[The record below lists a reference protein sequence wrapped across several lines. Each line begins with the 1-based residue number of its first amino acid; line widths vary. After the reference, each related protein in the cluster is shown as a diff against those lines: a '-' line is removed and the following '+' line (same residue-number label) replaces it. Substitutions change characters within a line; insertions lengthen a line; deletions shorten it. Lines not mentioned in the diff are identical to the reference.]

1 MFYTTLQKA
10 QQASPPKVN
19 AFSKSFIDTDHIST
33 EDILDKFGLG
43 YSIMALGIFSDCDTE
58 IHQFADA
65 CLDLIS
71 EYADYKHKYT
81 ELIEC
86 IKNGIKTCKQLTG
99 TDAAQEL
106 KSIYYATLKATTTL
120 ANERKD
126 GSRMSISKTEEMV
139 TRKLERRFIKL
150 FC

>member
-1 MFYTTLQKA
+1 MFYTTYQKA
-10 QQASPPKVN
+10 QQASLPKLN
-19 AFSKSFIDTDHIST
+19 AFSKSFTNLDRIST

-43 YSIMALGIFSDCDTE
+43 YSIMALSAFSECDQE
-58 IHQFADA
+58 MHLFANA
-65 CLDLIS
+65 CLDLVS
-71 EYADYKHKYT
+71 EFANYKHNQAENSVNTY
-81 ELIEC
+81 
-86 IKNGIKTCKQLTG
+86 KQLTG

-106 KSIYYATLKATTTL
+106 KSIYYATLKVTATL

-126 GSRMSISKTEEMV
+126 GARMSISKTEEIV